1 MAIGIVDEPIL
12 GQNQDWLEIKKHADA
27 LVSFIKETDT
37 PMTIGVQG
45 EWGSGKTSLLNQIKE
60 ELSSS
65 KEIRQI
71 WINSWE
77 NSLMVTP
84 EQCLIKIINEIID
97 EILGSDAKHS
107 NKDKIAKIASS
118 VFKGALKV
126 GAAATMGTKA
136 GEELDRVMDGEN
148 ENNIKKLRSTLDN
161 LIQDITDASSNA
173 YKKIVIYVD
182 DLDRVEPRDAV
193 KILELLKNIFNLR
206 HCVFVLAID
215 YQVVVK
221 GLRDKFGE
229 QTEENEW
236 EFRAFF
242 DKIIQL
248 PFMMPMGQYNI
259 SNYIKNLLV
268 KIKFI
273 EEGDFDEDHIKTVIM
288 NTIGGNPRSLKRLIN
303 SVSLIKLFTGDTKLI
318 ETDEEKA
325 LSENDQKLLLF
336 SLLCLQIAF
345 PKIYE
350 LLTFKPDFTNWDN
363 DLAFQQ
369 TRKKEEESKA
379 FEVEFTNA
387 TKTDDFDEEWEQCL
401 FRICYINPR
410 LKPRVIEI
418 SKFLTFIKDEF
429 LKDNED
435 EIGQVIAQVLSKT
448 SVTSVTSTDHGQE
461 YVLPERKG
469 AYKRRYLEDIDTFIF
484 DKKNNEG
491 YSDEMLEMIETVYND
506 IKTVLQNK
514 EVDTKFAGGVTFY
527 ANKRKFLGFWTKPKK
542 IHIQI
547 LKNFRNGYRLPLV
560 DDLDITH
567 NRNYNKDKPATVHN
581 SEFFL
586 INLSEIKSYNNHKK
600 IIHEF
605 YLDAL
610 ELIKKHKE
618 KSMKLSCH
626 EEWKC
631 MFKGNEITDFE
642 EKLRLCKR
650 YLSPKHTYDPYTKGQ
665 QIQEEE

>member
-12 GQNQDWLEIKKHADA
+12 GQSQDWLEIKKHADA
-27 LVSFIKETDT
+27 LVQFIKETDT

-259 SNYIKNLLV
+259 SNYIKNLLI

-345 PKIYE
+345 PKVYE

-418 SKFLTFIKDEF
+418 SKFLTFMKDEF

-435 EIGQVIAQVLSKT
+435 EIGQVIAQILSKT

-469 AYKRRYLEDIDTFIF
+469 AYTRRYLEDIETFMY
-484 DKKNNEG
+484 DKKHNGG
-491 YSDEMLEMIETVYND
+491 YSDEILEMTEKVYND
-506 IKTVLQNK
+506 IS
-514 EVDTKFAGGVTFY
+514 DTLKKIDYEIKYAGGISFY
-527 ANKRKFLGFWTKPKK
+527 SKKRKFLGMYFSKN
-542 IHIQI
+542 IIYIEI
-547 LKNFRNGYRLPLV
+547 LKNFRNGYRLPELEG
-560 DDLDITH
+560 LDVTH
-567 NRNYNKDKPATVHN
+567 IRKFNKEVRSSAHA
-581 SEFFL
+581 SEFFN
-586 INLSEIKSYNNHKK
+586 IRLSELKPYMKHKK
-600 IIHEF
+600 MINHL
-605 YLDAL
+605 YLESFEMLD
-610 ELIKKHKE
+610 KHKD
-618 KSMKLSCH
+618 KLLNIQLRETRSS
-626 EEWKC
+626 W
-631 MFKGNEITDFE
+631 FKGEEITDNDE
-642 EKLRLCKR
+642 SKKIGVR
-650 YLSPKHTYDPYTKGQ
+650 YLSPKHTYDPYKKG
-665 QIQEEE
+665 

>member
-12 GQNQDWLEIKKHADA
+12 GQSQDWLEIKKHADA
-27 LVSFIKETDT
+27 LVCFIKETDT

-136 GEELDRVMDGEN
+136 GEELDKVMDGEN

-161 LIQDITDASSNA
+161 LIMDITDASSNA

-193 KILELLKNIFNLR
+193 KILELLKNIFNLK

-259 SNYIKNLLV
+259 SNYIRNLSV

-273 EEGDFDEDHIKTVIM
+273 EEGDFDEGHIKTVIM

-303 SVSLIKLFTGDTKLI
+303 SVSLIKLFTGNTKLV
-318 ETDEEKA
+318 ETDEEKT
-325 LSENDQKLLLF
+325 LSEDDQKLLLF
-336 SLLCLQIAF
+336 SLLCIQIAY
-345 PKIYE
+345 PKVYD
-350 LLTFKPDFTNWDN
+350 LLSIKPDFLNWDN
-363 DLAFQQ
+363 DLAFEM
-369 TRKKEEESKA
+369 TRKKEEESKSFKNE
-379 FEVEFTNA
+379 FENA
-387 TKTDDFDEEWEQCL
+387 LKSEDFDEEWEQCL

-410 LKPRVIEI
+410 LKPKVSEV
-418 SKFLTFIKDEF
+418 SKILTFIKDEF
-429 LKDNED
+429 LKEHEE
-435 EIGQVIAQVLSKT
+435 EIGQIIAQILSKT
-448 SVTSVTSTDHGQE
+448 SVTSVTSTDNGQE

-469 AYKRRYLEDIDTFIF
+469 AYKRRFLNNYDTFVY
-484 DKKNNEG
+484 DKKENEKIP
-491 YSDEMLEMIETVYND
+491 EEILEIIDVIYKD
-506 IKTVLQNK
+506 VLSWFQEA
-514 EVDTKFAGGVTFY
+514 EVKFAGGITFY
-527 ANKRKFLGFWTKPKK
+527 AEK
-542 IHIQI
+542 
-547 LKNFRNGYRLPLV
+547 
-560 DDLDITH
+560 
-567 NRNYNKDKPATVHN
+567 RNYSKIYCNKKRITFALVKNIDNDYRIPELQGLETKHYRNFNPEANSSVHN
-581 SEFFL
+581 SHMYV
-586 INLSEIKSYNNHKK
+586 INIDDIKVY
-600 IIHEF
+600 
-605 YLDAL
+605 
-610 ELIKKHKE
+610 KKHKE
-618 KSMKLSCH
+618 IIKTLYLESIEIITKRKDKIFDLQIYDGS
-626 EEWKC
+626 KTL
-631 MFKGNEITDFE
+631 FKGEEINDAE
-642 EKLRLCKR
+642 ESKKIGLR
-650 YLSPKHTYDPYTKGQ
+650 YLSPKHKFDPYKKN
-665 QIQEEE
+665 

>member
-1 MAIGIVDEPIL
+1 MSIGIVDEPIL
-12 GQNQDWLEIKKHADA
+12 GQSQDWLEIKKHADA
-27 LVSFIKETDT
+27 LVQFIKETDT

-65 KEIRQI
+65 KDIRQI

-126 GAAATMGTKA
+126 GAAATMGVKA

-193 KILELLKNIFNLR
+193 KILELLKNIFNLK
-206 HCVFVLAID
+206 HCVFLLAID

-259 SNYIKNLLV
+259 SNYIKNLLI

-303 SVSLIKLFTGDTKLI
+303 SVSLIKLFTGDTKLV
-318 ETDEEKA
+318 ETDEEKT
-325 LSENDQKLLLF
+325 LSEDDQKLLLF
-336 SLLCLQIAF
+336 SLLCIQIAY
-345 PKIYE
+345 PKVYE
-350 LLTFKPDFTNWDN
+350 LLSVKPDFLNWDN
-363 DLAFQQ
+363 DLAFEM
-369 TRKKEEESKA
+369 TRKKEEESKSFKNE
-379 FEVEFTNA
+379 FENA
-387 TKTDDFDEEWEQCL
+387 LKSEDFDEEWEQCL

-410 LKPRVIEI
+410 LKPKVSEV
-418 SKFLTFIKDEF
+418 SKILTFIKDEF
-429 LKDNED
+429 LKEHEE
-435 EIGQVIAQVLSKT
+435 EIGQIIAQILSKT
-448 SVTSVTSTDHGQE
+448 SVTSVTSTDNGQE
-461 YVLPERKG
+461 YILPERKA
-469 AYKRRYLEDIDTFIF
+469 AYHRRFLDNFDSFIIDHR
-484 DKKNNEG
+484 
-491 YSDEMLEMIETVYND
+491 
-506 IKTVLQNK
+506 QNK
-514 EVDTKFAGGVTFY
+514 KMEEEVEKIIKEIYADLQSMFENIEFKFAGGMTMY
-527 ANKRKFLGFWTKPKK
+527 TSKRNFMKVNPSAKFLDLRLVKDFENDYKLPKV
-542 IHIQI
+542 
-547 LKNFRNGYRLPLV
+547 KNLV
-560 DDLDITH
+560 VKHSRPFNPDALSS
-567 NRNYNKDKPATVHN
+567 VHN
-581 SEFFL
+581 SHMYSIRL
-586 INLSEIKSYNNHKK
+586 DNLKDYQACKNDLKDLFKKSFIMIDKFKDKILGLEIKKGRVSRVHGK
-600 IIHEF
+600 IIED
-605 YLDAL
+605 LD
-610 ELIKKHKE
+610 E
-618 KSMKLSCH
+618 SMKLCH
-626 EEWKC
+626 K
-631 MFKGNEITDFE
+631 
-642 EKLRLCKR
+642 
-650 YLSPKHTYDPYTKGQ
+650 YLVPNYR
-665 QIQEEE
+665 EN

>member
-1 MAIGIVDEPIL
+1 MTIGIVDEPIL

-27 LVSFIKETDT
+27 LVQFIKETET

-126 GAAATMGTKA
+126 GAAATMGIKA

-206 HCVFVLAID
+206 YCVFVLAID

-259 SNYIKNLLV
+259 SNYIKNLLI
-268 KIKFI
+268 KIEFI
-273 EEGDFDEDHIKTVIM
+273 KEGDFEEDHIKTVIM

-303 SVSLIKLFTGDTKLI
+303 SVSLIKLFTGDTKLV
-318 ETDEEKA
+318 ETDEEKT
-325 LSENDQKLLLF
+325 LSEDDQKLLLF
-336 SLLCLQIAF
+336 SLLCIQIAY
-345 PKIYE
+345 PKVYE
-350 LLTFKPDFTNWDN
+350 LLSMKPDFLNWDN
-363 DLAFQQ
+363 DLAFEI
-369 TRKKEEESKA
+369 TRKKEEESKS
-379 FEVEFTNA
+379 FKNEFDNA
-387 TKTDDFDEEWEQCL
+387 LKSEDFNEDWEQCL
-401 FRICYINPR
+401 FRVCYVNPR
-410 LKPRVIEI
+410 LKPKVSEV
-418 SKFLTFIKDEF
+418 SKILTFIKDEF
-429 LKDNED
+429 LKEHEE
-435 EIGQVIAQVLSKT
+435 EIGQIIAQILSKT
-448 SVTSVTSTDHGQE
+448 SVTSVTSTDNGQE
-461 YVLPERKG
+461 YILPERKG
-469 AYKRRYLEDIDTFIF
+469 AYKRRFLNDYNTFVY
-484 DKKNNEG
+484 DKKENEKISEEVLG
-491 YSDEMLEMIETVYND
+491 IVDMLYND
-506 IKTVLQNK
+506 SLSWFP
-514 EVDTKFAGGVTFY
+514 ECETKFAGGITFY
-527 ANKRKFLGFWTKPKK
+527 AEK
-542 IHIQI
+542 
-547 LKNFRNGYRLPLV
+547 
-560 DDLDITH
+560 
-567 NRNYNKDKPATVHN
+567 RNYSKIYCNRKRVTLNLVKNIDNDYKIPELQGLEIKHYRNFNPEANSSVHN
-581 SEFFL
+581 SHMYTIVFDDIKVYKKYKGIIKTLYLESIDMSTKRKDKIF
-586 INLSEIKSYNNHKK
+586 NLEIYDGSKTLFKGKEIFDAEESKK
-600 IIHEF
+600 IG
-605 YLDAL
+605 L
-610 ELIKKHKE
+610 
-618 KSMKLSCH
+618 
-626 EEWKC
+626 
-631 MFKGNEITDFE
+631 
-642 EKLRLCKR
+642 R
-650 YLSPKHTYDPYTKGQ
+650 YLSPKHTYDPYNKG
-665 QIQEEE
+665 

>member
-12 GQNQDWLEIKKHADA
+12 GQSQDWLEIKKHADA

-193 KILELLKNIFNLR
+193 KILELLKNIFNLK

-259 SNYIKNLLV
+259 SNYIKNLLI

-303 SVSLIKLFTGDTKLI
+303 SVSLIKLFTGDTKLV
-318 ETDEEKA
+318 ETDEEKT
-325 LSENDQKLLLF
+325 LSEDDQKLLLF
-336 SLLCLQIAF
+336 SLLCIQIAY
-345 PKIYE
+345 PKVYE
-350 LLTFKPDFTNWDN
+350 LLSIKPDFLNWDN
-363 DLAFQQ
+363 DLAFEM
-369 TRKKEEESKA
+369 TRKKEEESKSFKNE
-379 FEVEFTNA
+379 FENA
-387 TKTDDFDEEWEQCL
+387 LKSEDYDEEWEQCL
-401 FRICYINPR
+401 FRICYVNPR
-410 LKPRVIEI
+410 LKPKVSEV
-418 SKFLTFIKDEF
+418 SKILTFIKDEF
-429 LKDNED
+429 LKEHEE
-435 EIGQVIAQVLSKT
+435 EIGQIIAQILSKT
-448 SVTSVTSTDHGQE
+448 SVTSVTSTDNGQE

-469 AYKRRYLEDIDTFIF
+469 AYQRRYLNDYDTFIF
-484 DKKNNEG
+484 DKKENAKI
-491 YSDEMLEMIETVYND
+491 SDNILEILDVIYKDALKWFPQAELKY
-506 IKTVLQNK
+506 
-514 EVDTKFAGGVTFY
+514 AGGVTFY
-527 ANKRKFLGFWTKPKK
+527 AEKRNFAK
-542 IHIQI
+542 IYIDKTRIQFV
-547 LKNFRNGYRLPLV
+547 LVKNIKNGYRIPILEGLECV
-560 DDLDITH
+560 H
-567 NRNYNKDKPATVHN
+567 NRNFNQDANSSTHNSHMYRIYINEISKYNKHKDAIKTLFLDSIEMMTKKRDKIFNMEIDGRT
-581 SEFFL
+581 SLFKGKE
-586 INLSEIKSYNNHKK
+586 INDAEESKK
-600 IIHEF
+600 I
-605 YLDAL
+605 
-610 ELIKKHKE
+610 
-618 KSMKLSCH
+618 C
-626 EEWKC
+626 
-631 MFKGNEITDFE
+631 
-642 EKLRLCKR
+642 RR
-650 YLSPKHTYDPYTKGQ
+650 YLSPKHNYDPYSKNK
-665 QIQEEE
+665 INEEEE

>member
-1 MAIGIVDEPIL
+1 MTIGIVDEPII

-27 LVSFIKETDT
+27 LVQFIKETDT

-60 ELSSS
+60 ELSSFS
-65 KEIRQI
+65 EIRQI

-97 EILGSDAKHS
+97 EILGSDLKHS
-107 NKDKIAKIASS
+107 KKDKIAKIASS

-126 GAAATMGTKA
+126 GAAATMGVKA
-136 GEELDRVMDGEN
+136 GEELDKVMEGEN
-148 ENNIKKLRSTLDN
+148 ENNIKKLRSTLN
-161 LIQDITDASSNA
+161 VLIQDITNASSNA

-221 GLRDKFGE
+221 GLKDKFGE

-268 KIKFI
+268 KIEFI
-273 EEGDFDEDHIKTVIM
+273 KEGDFEEDHIKTVIM

-318 ETDEEKA
+318 ETDEEKT
-325 LSENDQKLLLF
+325 LSENEQKLLLF

-350 LLTFKPDFTNWDN
+350 LLNFKPDFTNWDN

-379 FEVEFTNA
+379 FDVEFSNA

-401 FRICYINPR
+401 FRVCYINPR

-435 EIGQVIAQVLSKT
+435 EIGQIIAQVLSKT
-448 SVTSVTSTDHGQE
+448 SVTSVTSTDQGQE

-469 AYKRRYLEDIDTFIF
+469 AYTRRYLEDIETFVY
-484 DKKNNEG
+484 DKKQNEG
-491 YSDEMLEMIETVYND
+491 YSIEMLEMTETIYND
-506 IKTVLQNK
+506 IKLVLQK
-514 EVDTKFAGGVTFY
+514 KDFEIKFAGGITFY
-527 ANKRKFLGFWTKPKK
+527 TNKRKFLGLWFSKK
-542 IHIQI
+542 IIYIEI
-547 LKNFRNGYRLPLV
+547 LKNFKNNYRLPELE
-560 DDLDITH
+560 DLDVTH
-567 NRNYNKDKPATVHN
+567 IRKFNKEVKSSAHA
-581 SEFFL
+581 SEFFN
-586 INLSEIKSYNNHKK
+586 IRLSQLKPYMKHKK
-600 IIHEF
+600 IINDL
-605 YLDAL
+605 YLESFEMLD
-610 ELIKKHKE
+610 KYKD
-618 KSMKLSCH
+618 KLLNLSIR
-626 EEWKC
+626 EGRPSW
-631 MFKGNEITDFE
+631 FKGQEITDNDE
-642 EKLRLCKR
+642 TKKIGVR
-650 YLSPKHTYDPYTKGQ
+650 YLSPKHSYNPYKKAQKNEG
-665 QIQEEE
+665 EE